1 MVIRLVLQIAEGE
14 CAGRE
19 FVLVRCCLTYD
30 ECTLQIGILSDQE
43 IKAADS
49 CKDARLI
56 SCTPVVGGDISL
68 AEGTADVGLSKGA
81 GRYRFGRSVWSRNLC
96 LCHVDIPRN
105 PKARRG
111 ILLLIGLFLLE
122 GLNIEVP
129 ADSCRDLVS
138 LHLAPNDVRILAG
151 GDDDTVLCAN
161 EGRGEPSKSAFL

>member
-14 CAGRE
+14 CAGGE
-19 FVLVRCCLTYD
+19 FVLVGRCFACD
-30 ECTLQIGILSDQE
+30 ECALQIGLLSDQE

-56 SCTPVVGGDISL
+56 SCTLVVGGDISL
-68 AEGTADVGLSKGA
+68 AEGTADIGLSEGA
-81 GRYRFGRSVWSRNLC
+81 GGGLYGFFIRSRGLGFR
-96 LCHVDIPRN
+96 HVDVPRN
-105 PKARRG
+105 PKARGG

-122 GLNIEVP
+122 GLDVQIP

>member
-14 CAGRE
+14 CAGGE
-19 FVLVRCCLTYD
+19 FVLVGRCFACD
-30 ECTLQIGILSDQE
+30 ECALQIGILSDQE

-56 SCTPVVGGDISL
+56 SCTLVVGGDISL
-68 AEGTADVGLSKGA
+68 AEGASDIGHGEFAVDVLRVRCSQLFGLSIKE
-81 GRYRFGRSVWSRNLC
+81 
-96 LCHVDIPRN
+96 VDIPRDA
-105 PKARRG
+105 KARGG

-122 GLNIEVP
+122 GLDVQIP